1 MTSECKDRPSF
12 SQWLARPQT
21 LIALSALLLS
31 LCGLFISIYEASL
44 IRKAQRASVW
54 PHVEVTASMV
64 QGSVRLWAQNTGVGP
79 ARVRTAAV
87 TYDDQTLDHWLHLI
101 RSAVGEEAEGG
112 DVYKSMIGGRVLPA
126 DSPKELIFAITVERG
141 AAAEVT
147 DQLQRQIYAGAV
159 DVTLCYCSVYDE
171 CWSSSLQDVLQRVRG
186 LEAPGTLA
194 VDDCDSARRSKI

>member
-1 MTSECKDRPSF
+1 MTSEDKEPSSF
-12 SQWLARPQT
+12 ARWLARPQT

-87 TYDDQTLDHWLHLI
+87 TYNDETLDHWLHLI
-101 RSAVGEEAEGG
+101 RKAVGEEAEDG

-126 DSPKELIFAITVERG
+126 DSPKELIFAMTIERG
-141 AAAEVT
+141 AAGEAT
-147 DQLQRQIYAGAV
+147 DQLQRQIYTGAV
-159 DVTLCYCSVYDE
+159 DVRLCYCSVYDQ
-171 CWSSSLQDVLQRVRG
+171 CWTSSLQDVLQRVRG
-186 LEAPGTLA
+186 LEAPGALA
-194 VDDCDSARRSKI
+194 VDDCDTAESSRI